1 MEATRHRLYC
11 THIQWMRLKVTTI
24 MGHIFQQG
32 IARHQRVDIHF
43 TLHGGITA
51 IIAKHGC
58 QFRWLYHWARMG
70 HDKSTVIAQHTIDV
84 PKQNNT
90 LKTYVYQKHIHHSSC
105 FTWCTFQSLAAR
117 NWVVLWLPPIENTST
132 SAHTRLSA
140 LSTFLALNEDIQA
153 QKHTV
158 SIPQSNQQ
166 LRPAPV
172 FWEGVRLCDRLAR
185 KEVLHALPTKTSA
198 SSRRRSLHHL
208 GQVY

>member
-1 MEATRHRLYC
+1 MEATRHRHYC
-11 THIQWMRLKVTTI
+11 THVQWMWLKVANI

-32 IARHQRVDIHF
+32 IARRQCVDIHF
-43 TLHGGITA
+43 RLHGGSTA
-51 IIAKHGC
+51 IIAKHSC
-58 QFRWLYHWARMG
+58 QFKWLSHWARMG
-70 HDKSTVIAQHTIDV
+70 HNKSTVIEQHKIDER
-84 PKQNNT
+84 KQNNT
-90 LKTYVYQKHIHHSSC
+90 LKKYVYQKHIHHSSC

-117 NWVVLWLPPIENTST
+117 NWVVLWLPPIENTYT

-140 LSTFLALNEDIQA
+140 LCTFLALNEYIQA

-158 SIPQSNQQ
+158 SIPQSRQQ

-172 FWEGVRLCDRLAR
+172 FWEGVRLCDRPAR

-208 GQVY
+208 GQIY